1 VSVEIAEDLMRDL
14 GLETVTA
21 DTIQQHD
28 CLQALQGSFA
38 KKIKDNIGLSM
49 KVTLLGFGTLPRSE
63 GGKLNRVR
71 DLRALA

>member
-1 VSVEIAEDLMRDL
+1 
-14 GLETVTA
+14 VTA
-21 DTIQQHD
+21 DTVQQHD
-28 CLQALQGSFA
+28 CLLALQGSFA

-71 DLRALA
+71 DLRVLA